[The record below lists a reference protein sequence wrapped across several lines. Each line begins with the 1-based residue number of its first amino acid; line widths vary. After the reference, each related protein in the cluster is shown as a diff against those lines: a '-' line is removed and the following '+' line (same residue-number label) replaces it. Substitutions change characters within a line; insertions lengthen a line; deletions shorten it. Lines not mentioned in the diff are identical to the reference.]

1 MAAKVIQQFWS
12 AVRGSFAGLVG
23 RRTDGSEDGVTV
35 AVGDDGDIH
44 PFMGPG
50 ENGLSGS
57 SRRVWTQAPG
67 TFGTKLTDSGSL
79 YASPAVVVR
88 LIITTTTAASTQSSF
103 KDGGSGGTEKF
114 TVFSGATGTQVVEVG
129 ASVGTDLHFTKGTGW
144 AGTIQAV
151 VDPAV

>member
-1 MAAKVIQQFWS
+1 MAAKVIQHFWS

-57 SRRVWTQAPG
+57 HRRVWTQEPG
-67 TFGTKLTDSGSL
+67 SYGTKLTDSGDL
-79 YASPAVVVR
+79 YASPCVLLR
-88 LIITTTTAASTQSSF
+88 LLVNTTTAPSTDCLV
-103 KDGGSGGTEKF
+103 KDDATEKF
-114 TVFSGATGTQVVEVG
+114 AFRPAAAGFQVIEVHAGHGTKV
-129 ASVGTDLHFTKGTGW
+129 TFTKGTGW